1 MSIHPVFYGLSN
13 IYEYGDAFLQKKLSI
28 KNTFWHGVIKSVQE
42 VCKNAS
48 IRSIEHLLS
57 MPLWYNAQIIT
68 ERIPRWVEKG
78 ILTIGDLID
87 TNGEFF
93 TIEYLDNHLQLNCD
107 FLLYNRLKK
116 ENRYYYW
123 K

>member
-1 MSIHPVFYGLSN
+1 
-13 IYEYGDAFLQKKLSI
+13 
-28 KNTFWHGVIKSVQE
+28 
-42 VCKNAS
+42 
-48 IRSIEHLLS
+48 
-57 MPLWYNAQIIT
+57 MPIWYNAQIIT

-116 ENRYYYW
+116 RIGTIIGNNRISQFDNIHPRLPFILYNIEAGQKGNKNPYFNV
-123 K
+123 